1 VVNQCSYNWV
11 VGKISGVTRFYRQHD
26 EGVVW
31 FLTWNYGKLEYFGAG
46 SPCGAASL
54 HTSWLMQ
61 QKPFT
66 FLQQIDEGI
75 LVGASINNEGRK
87 IEIKV
92 HCGLLGADG
101 ARSTVHALA
110 GISLE
115 GERDLLKLVNV
126 HFRSRDLGRNLSS
139 QRPGML
145 FFIFNPDTI
154 GVLIAHDLKNGEF
167 VLQVLVYPPQWMFE
181 EFSAKVCEHII
192 VNFLSPWPSFS
203 CSCYQMEISL
213 HAVLWTC
220 QMLVTP
226 ISRIS
231 HELITNHWNNS
242 LVPYYLG
249 SVIYGACQLSLN
261 KDGGAG
267 KNLYII
273 TTVLFQLEVLLHITV
288 FCEVSA
294 VSNKFI
300 TFPWNPG
307 VSKVLHRLGGKPK
320 LKKVIWLIVAPDCY
334 FIQHNERVHIIFYG
348 FDLLSLQHFHGHFIE
363 ADMFAPWDGQELTQF
378 RFSELP
384 IYWQQSHGE
393 FFSASII
400 RKFRFILQLI
410 LLAITGMNSLLFFRK
425 LKYSSSVEIFCGAQ
439 FSFPNILLSKS
450 WSQKLATNTE
460 RQLLPEMLE
469 VVNGYNCHE
478 LHLILT
484 FIGVTHMI
492 SCGKY
497 LIWIIGLLTP
507 WDPGKVVFDLKFL
520 MLWLE
525 GKPNLKKG
533 ECQY

>member
-242 LVPYYLG
+242 LVL
-249 SVIYGACQLSLN
+249 
-261 KDGGAG
+261 
-267 KNLYII
+267 
-273 TTVLFQLEVLLHITV
+273 
-288 FCEVSA
+288 
-294 VSNKFI
+294 
-300 TFPWNPG
+300 
-307 VSKVLHRLGGKPK
+307 
-320 LKKVIWLIVAPDCY
+320 
-334 FIQHNERVHIIFYG
+334 
-348 FDLLSLQHFHGHFIE
+348 
-363 ADMFAPWDGQELTQF
+363 
-378 RFSELP
+378 
-384 IYWQQSHGE
+384 
-393 FFSASII
+393 
-400 RKFRFILQLI
+400 
-410 LLAITGMNSLLFFRK
+410 
-425 LKYSSSVEIFCGAQ
+425 
-439 FSFPNILLSKS
+439 
-450 WSQKLATNTE
+450 
-460 RQLLPEMLE
+460 
-469 VVNGYNCHE
+469 
-478 LHLILT
+478 
-484 FIGVTHMI
+484 
-492 SCGKY
+492 
-497 LIWIIGLLTP
+497 
-507 WDPGKVVFDLKFL
+507 
-520 MLWLE
+520 
-525 GKPNLKKG
+525 
-533 ECQY
+533 